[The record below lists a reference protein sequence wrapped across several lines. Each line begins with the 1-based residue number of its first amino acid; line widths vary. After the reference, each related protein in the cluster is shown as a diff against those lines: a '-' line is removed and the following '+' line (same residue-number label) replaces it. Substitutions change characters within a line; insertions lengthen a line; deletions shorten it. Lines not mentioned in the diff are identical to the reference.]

1 MTILRYLVLTLALL
15 GAGLPAAL
23 KAQAVDP
30 DVQQAVPNEATT
42 TLEDILRRQRGLS
55 ADDTEARR
63 GLVGQ
68 SAPTASADTGPL
80 GTLGGS
86 SDADL
91 WRALRF
97 DEREITTQARGPA
110 SAVIIQGGGQWWL
123 ELREGPVLHWGGYL
137 LLGTIALLALF
148 YLIKGRIRIDGEKTG
163 RTIERFKG
171 IERFGHWLIAGSF
184 IILALTGLITLMG
197 RKFLIPAFGHEA
209 FATMAVASK
218 WLHNNV
224 AWAFILG
231 LVMVFV
237 MWVAH
242 NIPDRTDLNWILKGG
257 GLLIKGHPPAK
268 KFNAGQK
275 MIFWV
280 VILFGTSVAASGV
293 ALLFPFQIT
302 LFEPTFEA
310 LNGWGVPSLF
320 GLEAFPTNLEPQE
333 EMQFAQLW
341 HAILAFVMMAV
352 ILAHIYIGTI
362 GMEGAFDA
370 MGSGDVEEQWAVE
383 HHSIW
388 AEKAI
393 AARDDGPQNA
403 TTAAATP
410 AE

>member
-1 MTILRYLVLTLALL
+1 MMPFLKSLLFSLTIALALP
-15 GAGLPAAL
+15 GSVS
-23 KAQAVDP
+23 AQAVDP
-30 DVQQAVPNEATT
+30 EVQQATPDQATT
-42 TLEDILRRQRGLS
+42 TLEDILRRQEGLS
-55 ADDTEARR
+55 SSDTPARR
-63 GLVGQ
+63 TLVGEEADP
-68 SAPTASADTGPL
+68 SAGADGPL

-91 WRALRF
+91 WRAFRF

-110 SAVIIQGGGQWWL
+110 SNVIMQDGGQWWL

-137 LLGTIALLALF
+137 LLGTLALLALF
-148 YLIKGRIRIDGEKTG
+148 YFVKGRIEIDGQKTG
-163 RTIERFKG
+163 RRIERFTG

-184 IILALTGLITLMG
+184 IILGITGLITLMG
-197 RKFLIPAFGHEA
+197 REFLIPILGLNLFSDIAI
-209 FATMAVASK
+209 ASK

-224 AWAFILG
+224 AWAFMLG

-242 NIPDRTDLNWILKGG
+242 NIPDKTDIKWIAKGG

-280 VILFGTSVAASGV
+280 VVLFGASVSASGL

-302 LFEPTFEA
+302 LFEPTFEH
-310 LNGWGVPSLF
+310 LNSWGVPSLF
-320 GLEAFPTNLEPQE
+320 GMEAFPTDLEPQE

-341 HAILAFVMMAV
+341 HAIVAFVMMAV
-352 ILAHIYIGTI
+352 ILAHIYIGSI

-370 MGSGDVEEQWAVE
+370 MGSGQVEEQWARE

-388 AEKAI
+388 AEKKLAK
-393 AARDDGPQNA
+393 GEVKQPEGS
-403 TTAAATP
+403 TAP